1 MFTDQNGFMR
11 KSKKIG
17 QDKIMRYVL
26 MGVASVT
33 VLIMVFIIL
42 FILSNSVGAIKDIG
56 ILEFL
61 TGDTWKPS
69 LNEYGAL
76 PLITGTVL
84 VTAGAIL
91 FALPIG
97 LASAIF
103 ISEVAPERAKNILK
117 PISEI
122 FAGIPSVVYGFFGL
136 IVLVPFLRELF
147 PDHLL
152 YGSSWLAGSILLGI
166 MALPTIISVSEDA
179 LRSVP
184 VSFREASVAIG
195 ATRWETTRKIVV
207 PAAISGISAAVIL
220 GIGRAIGE
228 TMAVMMVT
236 GNSPLIPEPLWNIFD
251 MIRTMTSTLALEM
264 PEVVTGST
272 HYSALFL
279 LALILMVIVL
289 IINHLAKMIVNR
301 TKRKFGESVSSDEN
315 FISKHV
321 PARLVSSIKRSAGL
335 TLLFMLSMMIA
346 SLFTNLV
353 LSAIIS
359 IILTILALIAG
370 RFSIKIKP
378 ANRQKI
384 AHSALFAIMVFVCI
398 ILFIIIGDIVV
409 KGLPALSIDFI
420 TDYPSNEGRSG
431 GIYPAIVGT
440 IKLIIGTLIIAL
452 PLGVISGIYLSEY
465 AGNTRLTKIIR
476 SAIDTLNGTPSVVF
490 GLFGMAAL
498 VIFLGLGHS
507 LIAGC
512 ITLAMMVLPVIIRTT
527 EESISAVP
535 KELRE
540 ASLAMGATKWETTTK
555 IVLPAAFGGILT
567 GIILSLGRAAGETA
581 PIMFTA
587 TVVFQSSIPS
597 SIFDPVMALPYHLY
611 YLAAE
616 VPGSTTNQYG
626 TALVLLIMV
635 LSMFMLASIIR
646 HHSNKNIKW

>member
-1 MFTDQNGFMR
+1 MSSDQNGFIKR
-11 KSKKIG
+11 SKKI
-17 QDKIMRYVL
+17 DKDSIMRFVL
-26 MGVASVT
+26 MGIASVT
-33 VLIMVFIIL
+33 VLIIIFIIL
-42 FILSNSVGAIKDIG
+42 FVFGNSIGAIKDIG
-56 ILEFL
+56 IVEFL
-61 TGDTWKPS
+61 TGNTWKPS
-69 LNEYGAL
+69 SDEYGAL

-103 ISEVAPERAKNILK
+103 ISEVAPEKARNILK
-117 PISEI
+117 PISEV

-147 PDHLL
+147 PDQLL

-184 VSFREASVAIG
+184 SSFREASVAMG
-195 ATRWETTRKIVV
+195 ATNWETTRKIVV
-207 PAAISGISAAVIL
+207 PAAISGISAAAIL
-220 GIGRAIGE
+220 GVGRAIGE

-251 MIRTMTSTLALEM
+251 MVRTITATLALEI

-279 LALILMVIVL
+279 LALILMIMVL
-289 IINHLAKMIVNR
+289 IINYFAKIIVKR
-301 TKRKFGESVSSDEN
+301 TKRKFGESVSSSDS
-315 FISKHV
+315 FISKHISTK
-321 PARLVSSIKRSAGL
+321 RISSMERSAGL
-335 TLLFMLSMMIA
+335 TLIFVLSMMII
-346 SLFTNLV
+346 SLFTNLILSTVISVILIVFV
-353 LSAIIS
+353 LIINRLS
-359 IILTILALIAG
+359 K
-370 RFSIKIKP
+370 KIRSVDK
-378 ANRQKI
+378 QKI
-384 AHSALFAIMVFVCI
+384 AHTTLFIVMTFVCV
-398 ILFIIIGDIVV
+398 ILFIIIGDIVI
-409 KGLPALSIDFI
+409 KGLPALSFDFI
-420 TDYPSNEGRSG
+420 TGYPSNEGRSG

-440 IKLIIGTLIIAL
+440 VKLIIGTLIIAL
-452 PLGVISGIYLSEY
+452 PLGITSGVYLSEY

-512 ITLAMMVLPVIIRTT
+512 VTLAVMVLPVITRTT
-527 EESISAVP
+527 EEAISAVP
-535 KELRE
+535 KDLRE
-540 ASLAMGATKWETTTK
+540 ASLAMGASKWETTTK
-555 IVLPAAFGGILT
+555 IVIPAAFSGILT

-626 TALVLLIMV
+626 TALVLLIIV

-646 HHSNKNIKW
+646 YHSNKNIKW

>member
-1 MFTDQNGFMR
+1 MFTDQNGFMK
-11 KSKKIG
+11 KSKKIN
-17 QDKIMRYVL
+17 DDAIMRYVL

-42 FILSNSVGAIKDIG
+42 FIMSNSIDAVKNIG

-69 LNEYGAL
+69 ADKYGAL
-76 PLITGTVL
+76 PLISGTIL
-84 VTAGAIL
+84 VTVGAIL

-97 LASAIF
+97 LASAVF
-103 ISEVAPERAKNILK
+103 ISEVAPQKAKNILK
-117 PISEI
+117 PVSEI

-184 VSFREASVAIG
+184 DSFREASVAIG
-195 ATRWETTRKIVV
+195 ATHWETTRKIVV
-207 PAAISGISAAVIL
+207 PAAISGISAAAIL

-251 MIRTMTSTLALEM
+251 MVRTMTATLALEM

-279 LALILMVIVL
+279 LALILMVMVL
-289 IINHLAKMIVNR
+289 IINYFAKVIVKR
-301 TKRKFGESVSSDEN
+301 TKRKFGESTSFNEG
-315 FISKHV
+315 FISKHIS
-321 PARLVSSIKRSAGL
+321 AGRISSIKRSAWL
-335 TLLFMLSMMIA
+335 TLLFILSMMIV
-346 SLFTNLV
+346 SLFTNLI
-353 LSAIIS
+353 LSVIVS
-359 IILTILALIAG
+359 SILTILTLIIG
-370 RFSIKIKP
+370 KFSIKVRP
-378 ANRQKI
+378 ADRQKI
-384 AHSALFAIMVFVCI
+384 AHAALFAIMAFVCVV
-398 ILFIIIGDIVV
+398 LFIIIGDIVV
-409 KGLPALSIDFI
+409 KGLPALSLDFI

-431 GIYPAIVGT
+431 GIYPAVIGT
-440 IKLIIGTLIIAL
+440 IKLIVGTLIIAL

-465 AGNTRLTKIIR
+465 AGDTRLTRIIR
-476 SAIDTLNGTPSVVF
+476 NAIDTLNGTPSVVF

-512 ITLAMMVLPVIIRTT
+512 ITLAVMVLPVIIRTT

-535 KELRE
+535 KDLRE
-540 ASLAMGATKWETTTK
+540 ASLAMGATKWETTMK
-555 IVLPAAFGGILT
+555 IVLPAALSGILT
-567 GIILSLGRAAGETA
+567 GVILSLGRAAGETA

-635 LSMFMLASIIR
+635 LSMFMLASVIR
-646 HHSNKNIKW
+646 HHNNKNIKW